1 MPVLMS
7 YVEPTLKSV
16 RVRNQWIV
24 TLAFVLVLG
33 AGLLMHLLD
42 RRQAVVAQARLD
54 HASDSQLIQ
63 TTIQR
68 EINRLNQ
75 NLHKHAQ
82 NETLL
87 LSNVPDINPPTRML
101 DFIKSHPLIE
111 KLYWTDEQGIW
122 LRGTNPLERE
132 SIPKL
137 LAPMLQTHGTSSWL
151 DQPHLYAIQAN
162 TKPMLLLVA
171 SESNSLT
178 GEVYHLVATLNE
190 EMLSE
195 LLKPSI
201 SHARL
206 QVWLTDGLNH
216 RIDLSKQAD
225 SQDQA
230 SQTQIELQTPLF
242 NKELQNARTK
252 DWQLN
257 SRRELTNEMSTFWN
271 EATAKIGAFAFLIIA
286 LLLGV
291 RHNSIHQIQRQR
303 ERERN
308 LHALEES
315 EERLKLATQGAGIG
329 VWEYIFDS
337 DSMRWDATMCSIYG
351 ISSDISSL
359 SSAEWISF
367 LAVQDRER
375 IRGILSEQSQKTE
388 TFDVQFRIHRQD
400 NGVQRHIKARAQ
412 CFKGDDNT
420 VHRMVGVNQDIT
432 EQKEFEQLLK
442 EAEDRFRSAFE
453 SAAVGMVMF
462 GLDGSLIQINEA
474 LAQMLGYTKEE
485 LKALNLDQVT
495 HPQDLMSDERPRKEL
510 LNGVRSSYQLEKR
523 FLNKSGAVIWAFWSV
538 SAVKNDRGHN
548 TYFIAQIQNITERK
562 KSEAALIERE
572 HFLRTLSECLPGLV
586 SYWGRD
592 LRCHFANKNYEQWT
606 GLPMSKLRGIH
617 MRKLLGEAL
626 YANDQIH
633 VQGVLGGE
641 TQRFERRKRKP
652 DGSFADTLVHFIPDV
667 LYGHV
672 EGFFALSTDVTEL
685 KMQQRE
691 LERMNNQLILRTEQ
705 AEAASKA
712 KSTFLAN
719 MSHEIRTPMNAIM
732 GMLQLIGDS
741 ELNPEQQSYLN
752 KIGSAADVL
761 LNVLNDV
768 LDLSRV
774 EANKLELDF
783 VRFNLDELLG
793 KTIDLFSYRAEEKDI
808 RLYCTKSAECPVSL
822 IGDRLRLAQILNN
835 LLSNALKFTDRG
847 HIHLEVKSIDNG
859 KKLQFSVIDTG
870 SGMTPE
876 QAALLFQPFSQVDS
890 SSSRRFGGAGLGLSI
905 CKSLSEL
912 MGGNI
917 RVESTP
923 EKGSVF
929 TFTIENKEPSY
940 TLTQSEKDLLIGDS
954 RSKSEPA
961 AVASNRS
968 TEQEKVALNGIRILI
983 ADDHKLNRLVAG
995 EMIRKAGGIVTLAN
1009 DGQEAIDACKT
1020 ENFDVIL
1027 MDLQMPRVDGYQAT
1041 STILSMLGNSCP
1053 PIVAVTASATEKDR
1067 QNILAAGMKDHL
1079 VKPFQKEDLV
1089 RVLIEQSKKN
1099 FPFDFLK
1106 TKV

>member
-1 MPVLMS
+1 MAQVKQDHVS
-7 YVEPTLKSV
+7 DAS
-16 RVRNQWIV
+16 
-24 TLAFVLVLG
+24 LV
-33 AGLLMHLLD
+33 
-42 RRQAVVAQARLD
+42 QA
-54 HASDSQLIQ
+54 
-63 TTIQR
+63 TIQK

-75 NLHKHAQ
+75 NLHKYAQ
-82 NETLL
+82 TEALL
-87 LSNVPDINPPTRML
+87 LNGTPDVQPPFRML
-101 DFIKSHPLIE
+101 DFVKNNPLVE
-111 KLYWTDEQGIW
+111 KLYWTDEAGNW
-122 LRGTNPLERE
+122 LKGTNPLERE
-132 SIPKL
+132 SVAKTL
-137 LAPMLQTHGTSSWL
+137 GPMLQIHGTSSWL
-151 DQPHLYAIQAN
+151 DQPHFYAIEPSGRA
-162 TKPMLLLVA
+162 MMALVA

-178 GEVYHLVATLNE
+178 GGVYHLLAILNE
-190 EMLSE
+190 DALAD
-195 LLKPSI
+195 LLKPTVG
-201 SHARL
+201 HARL
-206 QVWLTDGLNH
+206 QIWLTDNLH
-216 RIDLSKQAD
+216 HKIELSKAAD
-225 SQDQA
+225 GVETSSAANPSAQNLMDLH
-230 SQTQIELQTPLF
+230 SPLF
-242 NKELQNARTK
+242 AKDKDNNARTSS
-252 DWQLN
+252 WQLN
-257 SRRELTNEMSTFWN
+257 SRRDMTAEMTAFWN
-271 EATAKIGAFAFLIIA
+271 EALAKFGVFA
-286 LLLGV
+286 LLAIVALIGM
-291 RHNSIHQIQRQR
+291 RYNSIRQIERQR
-303 ERERN
+303 ERERD

-337 DSMRWDATMCSIYG
+337 DSMRWDGTMCSIYG
-351 ISSDISSL
+351 ISSNVSTL

-375 IRGILSEQSQKTE
+375 IRGILLEHSQKSE
-388 TFDVQFRIHRQD
+388 PFDVQFRIHRQD
-400 NGVQRHIKARAQ
+400 NGAQRYIKARAQ
-412 CFKGDDNT
+412 CFPGNDKK
-420 VHRMVGVNQDIT
+420 VHRMIGVNQDIT
-432 EQKEFEQLLK
+432 EQREFEQLLK

-453 SAAVGMVMF
+453 SAAVGMAMF
-462 GLDGSLIQINEA
+462 GLDGSLIQINQA
-474 LAQMLGYTKEE
+474 LAQMLGYTQDE

-538 SAVKNDRGHN
+538 SAIKNDRGHN

-691 LERMNNQLILRTEQ
+691 LERMNNQLVLRTEQ

-774 EANKLELDF
+774 EANKLELDCL
-783 VRFNLDELLG
+783 RFNLDELLS

-808 RLYCTKSAECPVSL
+808 RLFCTKSAECPVSL
-822 IGDRLRLAQILNN
+822 VGDRLRLAQILNN
-835 LLSNALKFTDRG
+835 LLSNALKFTDHG
-847 HIHLEVKSIDNG
+847 HIHLEVKSIDG
-859 KKLQFSVIDTG
+859 GDKLQFSVIDTG

-905 CKSLSEL
+905 CKNLSEL
-912 MGGNI
+912 MGGSVQ
-917 RVESTP
+917 VES
-923 EKGSVF
+923 EQGKGSVF
-929 TFTIENKEPSY
+929 TFTIANKEPSY

-954 RSKSEPA
+954 RSKPEPLA
-961 AVASNRS
+961 ITNNRS
-968 TEQEKVALNGIRILI
+968 TDQEKTALVGLRILI

-1027 MDLQMPRVDGYQAT
+1027 MDLQMPKVDGFQAT
-1041 STILSMLGNSCP
+1041 SAILSLLGDTCP

-1067 QNILAAGMKDHL
+1067 QNILAAGMKEHL
-1079 VKPFQKEDLV
+1079 IKPFQKEDLI
-1089 RVLIEQSKKN
+1089 RVLQVQSQIKS
-1099 FPFDFLK
+1099 PL
-1106 TKV
+1106 V

>member
-1 MPVLMS
+1 MP

-33 AGLLMHLLD
+33 AGLFMHLLD
-42 RRQAVVAQARLD
+42 RKHAVGAKVRQEHIAESGQIQA
-54 HASDSQLIQ
+54 
-63 TTIQR
+63 TIQR
-68 EINRLNQ
+68 EINKLNQ
-75 NLHKHAQ
+75 NLNKYAKS
-82 NETLL
+82 EAFL
-87 LSNVPDINPPTRML
+87 LSGVPDTHPPARMF
-101 DFIKSHPLIE
+101 DFIKSHPLVE
-111 KLYWTDEQGIW
+111 KLYWTDEQGNWIK
-122 LRGTNPLERE
+122 GTNPLERE
-132 SIPKL
+132 SIPKTL
-137 LAPMLQTHGTSSWL
+137 NTMLQTHGTSSWL
-151 DQPHLYAIQAN
+151 DQPHLYATQSNARTI
-162 TKPMLLLVA
+162 LLLAA
-171 SESNSLT
+171 SESNALT
-178 GEVYHLVATLNE
+178 GEVYHLIAALNE
-190 EMLSE
+190 EMLAD
-195 LLKPSI
+195 LLKPNFAQ
-201 SHARL
+201 ARL
-206 QVWLTDGLNH
+206 QVWITDGFNH
-216 RIDLSKQAD
+216 RIDLSKHAKPEE
-225 SQDQA
+225 SNDQN
-230 SQTQIELQTPLF
+230 QIELQIPLF

-252 DWQLN
+252 GWQLN
-257 SRRELTNEMSTFWN
+257 TLRDLNAEMSAYWN
-271 EATAKIGAFAFLIIA
+271 EVAAKLGAFALLTLAFLI
-286 LLLGV
+286 GV
-291 RHNSIHQIQRQR
+291 RHNNVQQTRRQI

-308 LHALEES
+308 LQALEES

-329 VWEYIFDS
+329 VWEYIFDT
-337 DSMRWDATMCSIYG
+337 DSMHWDTTMCSIYG
-351 ISSDISSL
+351 ISSDISTL

-375 IRGILSEQSQKTE
+375 IRGILSDQSQKSE

-412 CFKGDDNT
+412 CFKGDDQT
-420 VHRMVGVNQDIT
+420 VHRMIGVNQDIT

-474 LAQMLGYTKEE
+474 LAHMLGYTKAE

-510 LNGVRSSYQLEKR
+510 LNGVRNSYQLEKR

-617 MRKLLGEAL
+617 MRKLLGESL
-626 YANDQIH
+626 YANDQLL

-774 EANKLELDF
+774 EANKLELDY

-847 HIHLEVKSIDNG
+847 HIHLEVKSMDGG

-890 SSSRRFGGAGLGLSI
+890 SSSRKFGGAGLGLSI

-917 RVESTP
+917 RVESEP
-923 EKGSVF
+923 DRGSVF
-929 TFTIENKEPSY
+929 TFTIANKEPSY
-940 TLTQSEKDLLIGDS
+940 TLTQSEKDMLIGDS
-954 RSKSEPA
+954 RSKAEP
-961 AVASNRS
+961 VDLVSTRS
-968 TEQEKVALNGIRILI
+968 TDQEKIALTGIRILI

-1027 MDLQMPRVDGYQAT
+1027 MDLQMPRVDGFQAT
-1041 STILSMLGNSCP
+1041 SAILAMLGDSCP
-1053 PIVAVTASATEKDR
+1053 PIIAVTASATEKDR
-1067 QNILAAGMKDHL
+1067 QNILAAGMKEHL

-1089 RVLIEQSKKN
+1089 RVLLEQSQSKIRA
-1099 FPFDFLK
+1099 
-1106 TKV
+1106 

>member
-1 MPVLMS
+1 
-7 YVEPTLKSV
+7 
-16 RVRNQWIV
+16 
-24 TLAFVLVLG
+24 
-33 AGLLMHLLD
+33 MHLLD
-42 RRQAVVAQARLD
+42 RKHTVVAQARQV
-54 HASDSQLIQ
+54 HVTDSVLIQ
-63 TTIQR
+63 ATIQR

-82 NETLL
+82 TEALL
-87 LSNVPDINPPTRML
+87 INTSIGSVVDTTPPLRML
-101 DFIKSHPLIE
+101 DFLRNHPLIE
-111 KLYWTDEQGIW
+111 KLYLADEQGNW
-122 LRGTNPLERE
+122 LKGTNPLERE
-132 SIPKL
+132 LIQKA
-137 LAPMLQTHGTSSWL
+137 LAPMLQTHGASSWL
-151 DQPHLYAIQAN
+151 DQPHMYAVRI
-162 TKPMLLLVA
+162 KDKVVMLLVA

-178 GEVYHLVATLNE
+178 GEVYHLVAALNE
-190 EMLSE
+190 EMLADF
-195 LLKPSI
+195 LKPSI
-201 SHARL
+201 GHARL
-206 QVWLTDGLNH
+206 RVWLTDGLNH
-216 RIDLSKQAD
+216 RIDLSTPSTNQE
-225 SQDQA
+225 QA
-230 SQTQIELQTPLF
+230 SESQIELQIPLF

-257 SRRELTNEMSTFWN
+257 SQRDFSAEMSTYWN
-271 EATAKIGAFAFLIIA
+271 EVAAKLGAFGLLTLI
-286 LLLGV
+286 LLIGV
-291 RHNSIHQIQRQR
+291 RYNSIHQIQRQR

-337 DSMRWDATMCSIYG
+337 DSMRWDPTMCSIYG
-351 ISSDISSL
+351 ISSDISTL

-375 IRGILSEQSQKTE
+375 IRGILLEQSQKAE

-400 NGVQRHIKARAQ
+400 NGAQRHIKARAQ
-412 CFKGDDNT
+412 CIKGDSNT
-420 VHRMVGVNQDIT
+420 VHRMIGVNQDIT
-432 EQKEFEQLLK
+432 EQKEFELLLK

-462 GLDGSLIQINEA
+462 ALDGSLIQINQA
-474 LAQMLGYTKEE
+474 LAHMLGYTKAE

-510 LNGVRSSYQLEKR
+510 LNGVRNSYQLEKR
-523 FLNKSGAVIWAFWSV
+523 FLNKTGGVIWAFWSV

-606 GLPMSKLRGIH
+606 GMPMSKLRGIH
-617 MRKLLGEAL
+617 MRKLLGESL
-626 YANDQIH
+626 YASDQVH

-652 DGSFADTLVHFIPDV
+652 DGSYADTLVHFIPDV

-691 LERMNNQLILRTEQ
+691 LERMNNQLVLRTEQ

-783 VRFNLDELLG
+783 VRFNLDELLS

-808 RLYCTKSAECPVSL
+808 RLYCTKSADCPVSL

-847 HIHLEVKSIDNG
+847 HIHLEVKSMDGG

-876 QAALLFQPFSQVDS
+876 QSALLFQPFSQVDS

-917 RVESTP
+917 RVESEP
-923 EKGSVF
+923 GKGSMF
-929 TFTIENKEPSY
+929 TFSIANKDPSY
-940 TLTQSEKDLLIGDS
+940 ILTQSEKDLLIGDS
-954 RSKSEPA
+954 RSKAEPT
-961 AVASNRS
+961 AVASTRS
-968 TEQEKVALNGIRILI
+968 TEQEKIALTGMRVLI

-995 EMIRKAGGIVTLAN
+995 EMIRKAGGVVTLAN

-1027 MDLQMPRVDGYQAT
+1027 MDLQMPRVDGFQAT
-1041 STILSMLGNSCP
+1041 SAILALLGDNCP
-1053 PIVAVTASATEKDR
+1053 PIIAVTASATEKDR
-1067 QNILAAGMKDHL
+1067 QNILAAGMKEHL

-1089 RVLIEQSKKN
+1089 RVLKEQCIKIY
-1099 FPFDFLK
+1099 L
-1106 TKV
+1106 